1 MSNSKYN
8 LQKKLYEAKKAR
20 DLLDEEFTEFTLKVR
35 SIQEF
40 FEMYNSEFYKL
51 LRKTHEFFTF
61 HSLNYIKE
69 WINPR
74 IITKR
79 GLEQQIREVQ
89 TNIDSIE
96 QTHPIIPNGSVIT
109 PNPSN
114 EWDNLDEIDLFYIQ
128 SNQKRKIHGSEL
140 YNNVKDFLKKTDIS
154 DSELLLAVD
163 NDVVND
169 IRTGKDIKVLEDIYD
184 SNYDINTYNTNIT
197 TDE

>member
-1 MSNSKYN
+1 MPNSKYN

-109 PNPSN
+109 PNPSS

-140 YNNVKDFLKKTDIS
+140 YNNVKDFLKKTDTS

>member
-1 MSNSKYN
+1 MSNSKYK
-8 LQKKLYEAKKAR
+8 LQKKLYESKKAR

-40 FEMYNSEFYKL
+40 FEMYNLEFYKL
-51 LRKTHEFFTF
+51 LKKTHEFFTF

-74 IITKR
+74 ILTKR
-79 GLEQQIREVQ
+79 SLEQQIRELQ
-89 TNIDSIE
+89 TQIDSIE
-96 QTHPIIPNGSVIT
+96 QTHPIIPNGNVIT
-109 PNPSN
+109 PNPLN
-114 EWDNLDEIDLFYIQ
+114 EWDSLDSIDLFYIQ

-140 YNNVKDFLKKTDIS
+140 YNNVKDFLKKTDVSDIS
-154 DSELLLAVD
+154 FLIGVD
-163 NDVVND
+163 NDVLDD
-169 IRTGKDIKVLEDIYD
+169 IKTGKDITTIEDIYD